1 MTDKIKIS
9 RRNFLLGSGAITAA
23 TLVTAPETLAKNL
36 APSPY
41 LIISPTNKR
50 RYYPK
55 IIVIILVESCLIKS
69 PKATIFY
76 LSHQIRSVIL
86 IHIRSP
92 YLDVSA

>member
-36 APSPY
+36 APSPVADNLTHQQEEVLSKNY
-41 LIISPTNKR
+41 
-50 RYYPK
+50 RYHFSGKLPDQ
-55 IIVIILVESCLIKS
+55 IPE
-69 PKATIFY
+69 ATIFY